1 MTLNEFSNRWHEI
14 RKKYDILIL
23 SELIELY
30 EERCKNKKKKV
41 PIEYIYNELH
51 DEPIYSQEE
60 IKLIIQQAKYLKNKR
75 NQ

>member
-30 EERCKNKKKKV
+30 EERCKNKKRKV

-60 IKLIIQQAKYLKNKR
+60 KNFIISEAIKIKKK
-75 NQ
+75 

>member
-1 MTLNEFSNRWHEI
+1 MTLSEFSNRWHEI

-41 PIEYIYNELH
+41 PIEFIYNELH
-51 DEPIYSQEE
+51 DEPIYSKEE
-60 IKLIIQQAKYLKNKR
+60 EKFIISEAIKIKSEQK
-75 NQ
+75 